1 MTSVVVI
8 LVAAVALVLGLALAY
23 LPMKLLVGTMA
34 RNIRQFIQR
43 QRDRRTQAR
52 ETPDRR
58 KAPDPTAPTRS
69 P

>member
-1 MTSVVVI
+1 MSFIVTI
-8 LVAAVALVLGLALAY
+8 LVAGAALVIALALAY

-34 RNIRQFIQR
+34 RNVRQFMQR
-43 QRDRRTQAR
+43 QRDRRASAR

-58 KAPDPTAPTRS
+58 KASGS